1 MTCTGVSIRLGVEKT
16 EGDQD
21 STARE
26 VTGLGAGKKLSI
38 SISCMKYSALV
49 YCYIQD
55 ITTKFNAMN
64 IEWENSI

>member
-21 STARE
+21 STARA
-26 VTGLGAGKKLSI
+26 VTGLGAGNKLSI

-49 YCYIQD
+49 YCYI
-55 ITTKFNAMN
+55 
-64 IEWENSI
+64 